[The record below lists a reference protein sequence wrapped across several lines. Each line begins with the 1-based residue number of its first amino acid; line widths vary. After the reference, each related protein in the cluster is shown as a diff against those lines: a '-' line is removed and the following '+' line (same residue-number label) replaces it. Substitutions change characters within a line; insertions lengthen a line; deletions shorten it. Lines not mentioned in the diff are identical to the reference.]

1 MSDLS
6 ILVSTHGVS
15 MTLADLYDLVRFLRK
30 VYPGKADEERLVQ
43 LIDKLE
49 HEIGRRKKK

>member
-1 MSDLS
+1 MSGS
-6 ILVSTHGVS
+6 FTLVSTHGAH

-43 LIDKLE
+43 LIEKLE
-49 HEIGRRKKK
+49 REIGRRRHK